1 MEDFHNAAMRLFH
14 LLFTSSP
21 NSFIP
26 VKSSLSPRHEQE
38 ILTFLLNLVQR
49 NGSIPPKKEKSTSIM
64 ASPQNEVES
73 DDDDEEEEDDDD
85 DEDEYS
91 ESYSDEEEEEYD
103 DEEGEEEEEEDDD
116 DTGIHYMYLVIHSFY

>member
-73 DDDDEEEEDDDD
+73 DDDDEDDD